1 MNNNNVVLRR
11 CEDNLYVSGWGVVI
25 MGIWSVLRP
34 IIQFM
39 LGSSVFS
46 DLKSKTKNSP
56 AAAIVI
62 VGIFVALIMIAVLGL
77 HLYTGLNAIK
87 AAKGKN
93 HKKGY
98 LITAIITLC
107 ISLLSL
113 IAYKDSLSITE
124 SIATLIA
131 SILVDLTTIYI
142 FITLIVSTV
151 KIRKIKKE
159 QEAA

>member
-46 DLKSKTKNSP
+46 DLKSKTKDSS

-62 VGIFVALIMIAVLGL
+62 TGIFVALIMIAVLGL

-98 LITAIITLC
+98 LVTAIIMLC

-151 KIRKIKKE
+151 KIKKE